1 MCWGSEADNGA
12 DEAREREEARQGRVD
27 ASYGKIDEI
36 FGGYDP
42 KTATGKQFYDDR
54 RSDYMGW
61 ATPQIERNRDR
72 AFEDLRASLARAGIS
87 QSSIASDKRAE
98 GEALMRQAMVDA
110 TTKADDHAGT
120 IQSNLA
126 DAEANLRQQAAVLA
140 DVDQIS
146 NMAMAQSRAKSQPPL
161 YDPVLDVFGELT
173 ANLSTQA
180 DLERR
185 KQARYPSGLFG
196 QSRSDTLIRS

>member
-1 MCWGSEADNGA
+1 MCWGSEADTGA
-12 DEAREREEARQGRVD
+12 DEAREREEARQARVD
-27 ASYGKIDEI
+27 ASYDKIDET
-36 FGGYDP
+36 FGDFD
-42 KTATGKQFYDDR
+42 TQFYDDR
-54 RSDYMGW
+54 RGDYMGW

-72 AFEDLRASLARAGIS
+72 AFDDLRAALSRAGIS

-120 IQSNLA
+120 IKSNLA
-126 DAEANLRQQAAVLA
+126 DAEANLRQQAATLA

-146 NMAMAQSRAKSQPPL
+146 NMAMAQARAKSQPPL

-196 QSRSDTLIRS
+196 QKRSDSLIGG